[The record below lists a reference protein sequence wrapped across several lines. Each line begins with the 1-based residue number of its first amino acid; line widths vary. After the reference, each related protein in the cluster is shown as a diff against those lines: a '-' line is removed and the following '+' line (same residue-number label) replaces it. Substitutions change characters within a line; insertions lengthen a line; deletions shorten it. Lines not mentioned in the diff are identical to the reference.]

1 MRVRMAR
8 GAQYPL
14 CARVFAPSNLA
25 KDHAQNFDIGAFERR
40 ACGGNVDP
48 LFIFCGK
55 PLAKPF
61 GAGPLLLLFFLSAAV
76 SAPIWAQL
84 ARAFGAK
91 EMLQIG
97 MILLSSPLVFAAF
110 LGEGQVVQFCAYL
123 LSSGVALGAD
133 MTLLPAIFARHL
145 ASTWGEGAGG
155 LGFGLWAFVS
165 KVSLALAA
173 AFLLPLLQLFGY
185 QAGEGQ

>member
-1 MRVRMAR
+1 
-8 GAQYPL
+8 
-14 CARVFAPSNLA
+14 
-25 KDHAQNFDIGAFERR
+25 
-40 ACGGNVDP
+40 
-48 LFIFCGK
+48 
-55 PLAKPF
+55 
-61 GAGPLLLLFFLSAAV
+61 
-76 SAPIWAQL
+76 
-84 ARAFGAK
+84 
-91 EMLQIG
+91 MLQIG
-97 MILLSSPLVFAAF
+97 MILAIITFGFAAF
-110 LGEGQVVQFCAYL
+110 LGEGQVVQFALIC

-185 QAGEGQ
+185 QAGEDNSAQALWALSAA